1 MENIF
6 STDGTQIF
14 LNRLNKLTPE
24 SKAIW
29 GKMNVSQMLAHC
41 NITYE
46 MCYENKHKKPTGL
59 VKFILKFF
67 VKKFVTNE
75 VPYKKGGKTA
85 PQFIITDQKEFEV
98 EKTRLKNYILKTQE
112 LGATHFEGK
121 ESHSFG
127 ILSSK
132 EWNNMFAK
140 HLDHHFNQFGV

>member
-6 STDGTQIF
+6 STDGAQFF